1 MAQRITRGVL
11 VTNLNDIADLTELSV
26 SRKRQNTITQTS
38 KTNTNK
44 KKQINKIEKT
54 MYNK

>member
-26 SRKRQNTITQTS
+26 SKKRQNTITQTS

>member
-26 SRKRQNTITQTS
+26 SKKTAKRNNANIENKHKQ
-38 KTNTNK
+38 KETNK
-44 KKQINKIEKT
+44 QN
-54 MYNK
+54 

>member
-11 VTNLNDIADLTELSV
+11 VTNLNDVADLTELSV
-26 SRKRQNTITQTS
+26 SKKRQNTITQTS

-44 KKQINKIEKT
+44 KKQMNKIEKT

>member
-26 SRKRQNTITQTS
+26 SKKRQNTITQTS

-44 KKQINKIEKT
+44 KKQINITAKT
-54 MYNK
+54 VYNK